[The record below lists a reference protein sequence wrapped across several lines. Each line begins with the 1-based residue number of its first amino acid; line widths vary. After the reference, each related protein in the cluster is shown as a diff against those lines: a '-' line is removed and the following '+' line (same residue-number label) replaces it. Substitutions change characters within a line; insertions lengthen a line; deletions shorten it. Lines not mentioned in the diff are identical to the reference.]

1 MSSFL
6 DSGLLR
12 SIATGILGFI
22 VYGSWAF
29 YANFQ
34 HGLTSGV
41 QAGIVQGTYS
51 FALTLSTTMLME
63 FLWASFQSIKGQ
75 HVLTIA
81 MTSLITFTTAY
92 SINWIFDTPEILLT
106 IFPGFLI
113 GLLYTT
119 FYVVSL
125 ERLNN
130 ISRVE

>member
-1 MSSFL
+1 MSSLL
-6 DSGLLR
+6 DSGILR
-12 SIATGILGFI
+12 GIAAGILGFI

-29 YANFQ
+29 YVNFQ

-51 FALTLSTTMLME
+51 LALTLSTTMLME
-63 FLWASFQSIKGQ
+63 FLWVSFQSIKGQ

-81 MTSLITFTTAY
+81 MTSVITFATAY

-113 GLLYTT
+113 GLLYTI
-119 FYVVSL
+119 FYVFSL
-125 ERLNN
+125 KRLNN
-130 ISRVE
+130 ISSAE